1 MHTYFIVTFIVYFS
15 LLFLLAI
22 AFRKKDASC
31 SDILLGG
38 RKLNFWVT
46 ALSAQASDMSSWL
59 FMAFPMSIF
68 VGGLSGIWIAVSL
81 ICGMFC
87 SWQFVAPRLR
97 TMTEEYNCYTLSSFF
112 AKRYDDKMGL
122 IRILSSIMML
132 LFITYYLSAGLI
144 SVGFLFESIFGADY
158 LVGTLV
164 AVCVMMGYTFIGGFV
179 SVAWADL
186 FQAVFL
192 LGTIMAVPILSFT
205 KIDGFQ
211 AISEAAQKAGI
222 SLNPFSTT
230 SETPIRD
237 IFFPLFGWG
246 LGYFGM
252 PHILIK
258 FMGIKNPK
266 DLVKSKFL
274 GISWQILALGFAAL
288 VGIVSIP
295 YFQDGIL
302 NAELVFVELVKD
314 LFNPVF
320 ASIALCGIFA
330 ATISTMDSQIL
341 VCSSILTEDLYKNV
355 FCKKLSAKGE
365 IKAFRT
371 SVVIISLI
379 AFWISCGR
387 NATIMDTVYF
397 AWSGLGSSFG
407 PLVLASLYL
416 KSSTKEGAISGILVG
431 GLVSALWP
439 SFNAFLHATYGFAEI
454 PSMIIAFPLSFF
466 SIWMVSK
473 FFKKPAVV

>member
-1 MHTYFIVTFIVYFS
+1 MYTYFIVTFIVYFC

-22 AFRKKDASC
+22 SFRKKNASC
-31 SDILLGG
+31 ADILLGG

-68 VGGLSGIWIAVSL
+68 VGGLPGIWIAVSL
-81 ICGMFC
+81 ILGMYS

-97 TMTEEYNCYTLSSFF
+97 TMTEQYNCYTLSSFF
-112 AKRYDDKMGL
+112 AKRYGDEKGL

-158 LVGTLV
+158 LVGTIV
-164 AVCVMMGYTFIGGFV
+164 AVCVIMGYTFIGGFV

-186 FQAVFL
+186 FQAIFL
-192 LGTIMAVPILSFT
+192 LGTIMAVPILTFT
-205 KIDGFQ
+205 KIDGFN
-211 AISEAAQKAGI
+211 AIFDAANKADI
-222 SLNPFSTT
+222 SLNAFSST
-230 SETPIRD
+230 SGTPIRD
-237 IFFPLFGWG
+237 VLFPLFGWG
-246 LGYFGM
+246 LGYLGM

-258 FMGIKNPK
+258 FMGIKDPK
-266 DLVKSKFL
+266 ELNKSKIL

-288 VGIVSIP
+288 VGLVSIP
-295 YFQDGIL
+295 YFQGGIL

-314 LFNPVF
+314 LFHPVF

-355 FCKKLSAKGE
+355 FCKKLGAKDE
-365 IKAFRT
+365 IKAFRI
-371 SVVIISLI
+371 SVILISLI

-387 NATIMDTVYF
+387 NSTIMDTVYF

-407 PLVLASLYL
+407 PLVLASLYM
-416 KSSTKEGAISGILVG
+416 KSSTKEGAIAGILVG
-431 GLVSALWP
+431 GLASALWP
-439 SFNAFLHATYGFAEI
+439 SLNTYLHATFGICLI
-454 PSMIIAFPLSFF
+454 PSMIIAFPLSLF

-473 FFKKPAVV
+473 FCQKRALN